1 MKIIITRHGQTEWNR
16 LGKLQG
22 QADIRL
28 NEVGKEQAEETVKQI
43 GDEKIDLIITSTLT
57 RARET
62 AEIINKRFNVPIVID
77 DRIKERSYGTCEGI
91 TLEERLEL
99 KRNYPIVED
108 VWNYTKN
115 IDFNGIETM
124 HDFCKRIYIALD
136 DITER
141 YKDKNVL
148 IVTHGGAFFP
158 INCYLNK
165 KPLESIVDRKSVKGL
180 QNCEVAKFEI

>member
-1 MKIIITRHGQTEWNR
+1 MNLYVVRHGETIWNKEHRVQGITDMPLTEKGIEDTKELIPLVRDLNIDVVISSPLKRAKDTAKILVESR
-16 LGKLQG
+16 LP
-22 QADIRL
+22 
-28 NEVGKEQAEETVKQI
+28 
-43 GDEKIDLIITSTLT
+43 
-57 RARET
+57 
-62 AEIINKRFNVPIVID
+62 INTD
-77 DRIKERSYGTCEGI
+77 DRIKERNYGTCEGI

-115 IDFNGIETM
+115 IDFNGIEPM